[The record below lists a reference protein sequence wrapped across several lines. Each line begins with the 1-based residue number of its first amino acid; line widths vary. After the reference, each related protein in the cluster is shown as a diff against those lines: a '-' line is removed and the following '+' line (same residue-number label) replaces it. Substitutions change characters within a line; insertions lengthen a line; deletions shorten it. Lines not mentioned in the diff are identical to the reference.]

1 MSDSHFKY
9 DFTSASLPGE
19 QINPFRL
26 ELKSITRSLMA
37 SITQKM
43 ADLLDVVMA
52 VYAADRQSRR
62 SYREMSTGQREFSL
76 RLSLREPDFWNRPE
90 LLSHLQSYLNWISE
104 DVWSFEFVP
113 RNAPPTRA

>member
-1 MSDSHFKY
+1 MSDNHFKY

-19 QINPFRL
+19 QINPFRV

-37 SITQKM
+37 SITPKM

-62 SYREMSTGQREFSL
+62 RYKGVSTGQREFFL
-76 RLSLREPDFWNRPE
+76 RLALREPLPNA
-90 LLSHLQSYLNWISE
+90 YT
-104 DVWSFEFVP
+104 DVIIVTNICS
-113 RNAPPTRA
+113 